1 MTEAAP
7 SALRVLDV
15 REIPRHQR
23 HEIIPRLFDNL
34 QSGERLQLIV
44 DHDPRPL
51 RHFLETVHGDDCQ
64 WSYLEQGPEVWRVEL
79 RRAA

>member
-1 MTEAAP
+1 MTETARP
-7 SALRVLDV
+7 ALRVLDV
-15 REIPRHQR
+15 RDIPRQQR

-34 QSGERLQLIV
+34 RSGEALQLIV

-51 RHFLETVHGDDCQ
+51 RHFLETVHGDGCQ
-64 WSYLEQGPEVWRVEL
+64 WSYLEQGPEIWRVEL

>member
-1 MTEAAP
+1 MTDFA
-7 SALRVLDV
+7 SATERVLDV
-15 REIPRHQR
+15 REIPPQQR

-34 QSGERLQLIV
+34 QPGQGMQIIV

-51 RHFLETVHGDDCQ
+51 RYFFESVHGDDCQ
-64 WSYLEQGPEVWRVEL
+64 WNYLEQGPEVWRVEL

>member
-1 MTEAAP
+1 MTEAATTGE
-7 SALRVLDV
+7 RILDV
-15 REIPRHQR
+15 RQIPHQQR

-34 QSGERLQLIV
+34 QPGQGMQIVV

-51 RHFLETVHGDDCQ
+51 KYFFEAVHGDDCQ
-64 WSYLEQGPEVWRVEL
+64 WTYLEEGPELWRVQL